1 MKNKQTGEN
10 EMKKKAARGGRRE
23 NKHLLSSGEM
33 LFAPVWLFVFYR
45 FDFITQFRSNISR
58 SSGGSEEQGKVN
70 VRKICF
76 IIHWAPTAPSQPASQ
91 HSSRDNLS
99 PRRRI
104 ETTPSD
110 RVLIGD

>member
-1 MKNKQTGEN
+1 
-10 EMKKKAARGGRRE
+10 
-23 NKHLLSSGEM
+23 M

-76 IIHWAPTAPSQPASQ
+76 IIHWAPTAPSQPASTLPVTISRPADELKQ
-91 HSSRDNLS
+91 HRAT
-99 PRRRI
+99 
-104 ETTPSD
+104 EY
-110 RVLIGD
+110 